1 MKRCEG
7 LLNNERCLHGEKWR
21 KGTEKKKGEEEE
33 VGGLGLVCWQV
44 DVVLLPLNDEA
55 VIMKENSKNKKF
67 MGIVCKLDVQRQ
79 SNKTY
84 DACVHESCAFRFV
97 VSG

>member
-55 VIMKENSKNKKF
+55 ESCKIMKWETQKIRN
-67 MGIVCKLDVQRQ
+67 LW
-79 SNKTY
+79 
-84 DACVHESCAFRFV
+84 E
-97 VSG
+97 